1 MPRLRAS
8 IEALYK
14 KGAFSEMPRGPIGH
28 YIKIT
33 DERWKIP
40 IEGIT
45 NGVIQ
50 NFLVADSKD
59 RRLLQELIRK
69 EYPQHLRHAVISCK
83 FQHTV
88 YNVSRGRVQPV
99 ANSRLAMDLIH
110 CDDPVVMNCL
120 IDQCKVERILLVED
134 ESQAVK
140 LTAEEEN
147 VPRNL
152 LRVVLREPLS
162 DFYPAPNYRS
172 YSNPQRYAK
181 FLQVNM
187 EQRKK

>member
-8 IEALYK
+8 IDALYK
-14 KGAFSEMPRGPIGH
+14 KGAFSQLPRGPIGH
-28 YIKIT
+28 YVNIT
-33 DERWKIP
+33 DERWKVP
-40 IEGIT
+40 IEGIVK
-45 NGVIQ
+45 NVLQ

-59 RRLLQELIRK
+59 RRVLQELIRK

-83 FQHTV
+83 FQHKV
-88 YNVSRGRVQPV
+88 YDVSRGQVQPV
-99 ANSRLAMDLIH
+99 ANSCLAMDLIL

-134 ESQAVK
+134 EMLAVK

-147 VPRNL
+147 VPQNL
-152 LRVVLREPLS
+152 LRVILKNPLS
-162 DFYPAPNYRS
+162 EFYPAPNYRS

-181 FLQVNM
+181 YLQVNM
-187 EQRKK
+187 QQRKK